1 MLNRR
6 SLVPATLWFAAALS
20 AHATIPVQQ
29 VSPTAAGPVTFAA
42 AAIGGGTAT
51 QSVQLQLGISGTL
64 SISVPAS
71 ANGHQEFSVGTI
83 SGCTA
88 DGATN
93 NAAGATCTVPV
104 TFQPYYPGQRS
115 QPLVVTLAGQVYT
128 FGLTGAATGPL
139 ARLDPT
145 NITTL
150 TGASGTTSSTSPPMV
165 DGVAI
170 ASGIVYT
177 PEGLF
182 IDSSNNLYIADEGHS
197 RLRIAYQ
204 SANPQLACLII
215 TENPTLFGLTAGA
228 NTCAGATSQPIL
240 GDIYTVAGSGT
251 VAYNADNI
259 LATSAGMNLTG
270 VASDAAGNLYIADE
284 GNYRLRVVYQGGANI
299 ACLIVTENPTFFGLT
314 AGANTCVGATSQP
327 TPGFI
332 YTVAGTGTNGF
343 SGDAAIAT
351 AAKLY
356 NPQELAVDSVGDIFI
371 TDFTASL
378 TPNPSGRIRVVYNGG
393 AAASQLITVENPA
406 ITAPTPGFIYTIAG
420 GTTLT
425 EGPDN
430 ALATSSGLLTL
441 YAMHVDAYDNVY
453 IADKTYGSTG
463 LPLAVNR
470 IRVVYNGAAS
480 SSNPLATLIAIE
492 NPSTVG
498 TAASVKPGYIYTVA
512 GGAGTTA
519 SAATIDG
526 VLATSSKFAGIY
538 GFTLDAAGDI
548 IVSDRLNYTVRR
560 VSAATGLISTIAGAP
575 SATQSLYPGSAQ
587 PGPGPEYGTLWG
599 PWSIVSDSAGGMYT
613 TDNAANRV
621 RAISSITSTTYPLIL
636 PATATQT
643 VSGVVPFT
651 ETNIGTPGSTLT
663 LTANAATSSFG
674 YLVQSATP
682 IPADCSAN
690 PPSILAATSL
700 ASAVSLTAGS
710 SCSFGFAADPLNG
723 GATTGNAAIT
733 DNSLNIAGT
742 VHLMDATVTATGVT
756 TVLSA
761 SPALITG
768 GNPTVLTATLTTTAP
783 SVPVTSG
790 SVTFS
795 ITGGATLG
803 TATLDP
809 VLGTASITTS
819 LLSAPTTSITTTYAG
834 ATTANPAFTPSTSV
848 TVLTVSAKPATS
860 LALITSNATPNLNQS
875 IALTAT
881 VTSPISAGVFTGV
894 VTFTDRVGIAS
905 PVTLGTPV
913 TVTSA
918 GVATLN
924 ISTLTAGTHT
934 ITATYSGDLVYA
946 NSATTTPVSE
956 VVTTPAFSVTANTQA
971 IAIQSG
977 QTGTVTLTAIS
988 VGGYTGTLS
997 ASCGAGLPSGVT
1009 CAFNPSTLVFT
1020 GANNTQSMTVTITS
1034 VAAKASLENRAT
1046 ANSFAAMMLW
1056 FPASIAGIFAL
1067 RRRSMLKR
1075 WQKMSLLAFVLCAG
1089 LVCIGGLSG
1098 CSGSS
1103 QTAAPLGTFNVPITL
1118 TDGTT
1123 TYTNIVTISILG
1135 NSSVI

>member
-6 SLVPATLWFAAALS
+6 SLVPAALLFAAALS
-20 AHATIPVQQ
+20 AHAAIPVQQ
-29 VSPTAAGPVTFAA
+29 VSPTAAGPVTFATT
-42 AAIGGGTAT
+42 AIGGGTAT

-64 SISVPAS
+64 SISVPVS
-71 ANGHQEFSVGTI
+71 ANTHQEFVIGTI

-93 NAAGATCTVPV
+93 NAAGATCTVPI

-150 TGASGTTSSTSPPMV
+150 TGAASTSSTTPIA
-165 DGVAI
+165 DGGI
-170 ASGIVYT
+170 ISSGIVYT

-182 IDSSNNLYIADEGHS
+182 ADSSNNVYIADTGHA

-204 SANPQLACLII
+204 SANPQLACLIV

-228 NTCAGATSQPIL
+228 NTCAGATSQPIV

-251 VAYNADNI
+251 AAYNADNV
-259 LATSAGMNLTG
+259 LATTSGINLTG

-284 GNYRLRVVYQGGANI
+284 GNYRIRVVYQGGANI

-332 YTVAGTGTNGF
+332 YTIAGTGTNGF
-343 SGDAAIAT
+343 SGDSAIAT

-356 NPQELAVDSVGDIFI
+356 NPQELAVDSVGDVFL

-378 TPNPSGRIRVVYNGG
+378 TPNPSGRIRVIYNGG
-393 AAASQLITVENPA
+393 AAAAQLITVENPT
-406 ITAPTPGFIYTIAG
+406 ITSPTPGFIYTIAG

-430 ALATSSGLLTL
+430 ALATSTGLLTL

-470 IRVVYNGAAS
+470 IRVVYNGTAS
-480 SSNPLATLIAIE
+480 SSNPLANLIALE

-519 SAATIDG
+519 SAATADG
-526 VLATSSKFAGIY
+526 VLATASQFAGIY

-548 IVSDRLNYTVRR
+548 IVSDRLNYTIRR
-560 VSAATGLISTIAGAP
+560 VSAATGLISTIAGQP
-575 SATQSLYPGSAQ
+575 SATQAIATGSAQ
-587 PGPGPEYGTLWG
+587 PAQGKLWG
-599 PWSIVSDSAGGMYT
+599 PWSIVTDSAGGMYT
-613 TDNAANRV
+613 TDNGANRV
-621 RAISSITSTTYPLIL
+621 RAISSITSTTNPLVL
-636 PATATQT
+636 PTTATQT
-643 VSGVVPFT
+643 VTAVVPFT
-651 ETNIGTPGSTLT
+651 ETNIGTQGSTLT
-663 LTANAATSSFG
+663 LTANAATSLYGF
-674 YLVQSATP
+674 LVQSATP
-682 IPADCSAN
+682 IPSDCSAN
-690 PPSILAATSL
+690 PPSTLAATSIT
-700 ASAVSLTAGS
+700 SAVNLTAGS
-710 SCSFGFAADPLNG
+710 SCSFGLAANPLNG
-723 GATTGNAAIT
+723 GITAGNAAIT

-756 TVLSA
+756 TTLTA
-761 SPALITG
+761 SPTPITG
-768 GNPTVLTATLTTTAP
+768 GNPTILTATLTYGTTTPPPA
-783 SVPVTSG
+783 VTSG

-809 VLGTASITTS
+809 IAGTASITTS
-819 LLSAPTTSITTTYAG
+819 LLAAPTTSITTTYAG
-834 ATTANPAFTPSTSV
+834 ATTVNPAFTPSTSV
-848 TVLTVSAKPATS
+848 TVFTVSAKPATS
-860 LALITSNATPNLNQS
+860 LALTTSNATPNLNQS
-875 IALTAT
+875 ITLTAT
-881 VTSPISAGVFTGV
+881 VTSPTSAGAFTGV
-894 VTFTDRVGIAS
+894 VTFTDTVGGNTV
-905 PVTLGTPV
+905 PLGNAV
-913 TVTSA
+913 TVTSG

-924 ISTLTAGTHT
+924 IASLAAGTHT
-934 ITATYSGDLVYA
+934 IKATYTGDLVYA
-946 NSATTTPVSE
+946 NSATTTSVSE
-956 VVTTPAFSVTANTQA
+956 VVTAPLTTFTATPLA

-977 QTGTVTLTAIS
+977 KTGTVTLTAVS
-988 VGGYTGTLS
+988 VGGYTGTLT
-997 ASCGAGLPSGVT
+997 ASCGTGLPAGVT

-1020 GANNTQSMTVTITS
+1020 GTNNTQTMAVTITS
-1034 VAAKASLENRAT
+1034 VTAKASLENRAASNT
-1046 ANSFAAMMLW
+1046 FAAMMLW

-1075 WQKMSLLAFVLCAG
+1075 WQKLSLLAFVLCAG
-1089 LVCIGGLSG
+1089 LVCMGGLSG

-1103 QTAAPLGTFNVPITL
+1103 QTTAPLGTFNVPITL

-1123 TYTNIVTISILG
+1123 VYTNTVTVSILG